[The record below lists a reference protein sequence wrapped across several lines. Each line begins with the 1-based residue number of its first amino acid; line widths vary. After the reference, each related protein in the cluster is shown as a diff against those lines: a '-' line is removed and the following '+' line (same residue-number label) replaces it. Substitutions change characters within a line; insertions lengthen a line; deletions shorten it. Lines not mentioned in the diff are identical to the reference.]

1 MAHAARKPP
10 EARRSDGGELKFDI
24 SRARLVRRGPS
35 RSAHFSLRA
44 LRESAG
50 KTQAQVARASGLAQ
64 PDVSKLE
71 NAAALDDRQLSTV
84 RRYLAALGDDLELV
98 AVSKFGH
105 RIGVAGASGGDTS
118 TDSPSTLAHLREHIA
133 AARNVISDAEPVRP
147 GININ
152 IDRWGGVAE
161 RTLEAIFVAA
171 GVRWGDEMRQGAAPR
186 RYYELPQALLRQAA
200 DAFDNEANQS
210 GGPLAKDIGTMLQA
224 LTAAWQRGDTKALRS
239 PSALGMRDAPTRWAA
254 KYVGERPASRTEQKH
269 ALVAHL
275 ERMFSADPKSRT
287 VKNVIY
293 LALQW
298 DCIKDEHHGW
308 PLELQSKLEKN
319 VQRNGW
325 PDDVTELVERLLRLA
340 GERDPLNTIR
350 KRQRKKER
358 SAT

>member
-1 MAHAARKPP
+1 MRTTAARGSQTPDRA
-10 EARRSDGGELKFDI
+10 EGEL
-24 SRARLVRRGPS
+24 SRARVIRRGPG
-35 RSAHFSLRA
+35 RNVRLTLRA
-44 LRESAG
+44 MRESSG
-50 KTQAQVARASGLAQ
+50 KTQEQVAKKSGLAQ
-64 PDVSKLE
+64 PEISKLE
-71 NAAALDDRQLSTV
+71 TAATLDDRMVATL
-84 RRYLAALGDDLELV
+84 RRYLSAIGDELELV

-105 RIGVAGASGGDTS
+105 RIGVAGASGGETS
-118 TDSPSTLAHLREHIA
+118 TDSPSTLARLREHIA
-133 AARNVISDAEPVRP
+133 AARNVIGDAEPVQP

-171 GVRWGDEMRQGAAPR
+171 GVRWGEEMRPGAAPK

-210 GGPLAKDIGTMLQA
+210 GGSLAKDIGTMLQA

-254 KYVGERPASRTEQKH
+254 KYTGERPASRTEQKH

-308 PLELQSKLEKN
+308 PLELQSKLEKD
-319 VQRNGW
+319 VQKNGW
-325 PDDVTELVERLLRLA
+325 PHDVTELVERLLRLA

-350 KRQRKKER
+350 KRQRRKDR
-358 SAT
+358 TAV